1 MKYFHTLTFRV
12 IVGSCLLL
20 VALFGLYSYFAVR
33 FHNAQMM
40 NQVSDSATILSDM
53 IKNST
58 HYSML
63 KARSEDVKETIY
75 GIGRVPGVEIRIY
88 NKRGKI
94 MVSTDKHQEGGIVD
108 LSAEA
113 CNVCHDSSKPLAR
126 PLQSVPSNQRFR
138 YYTGPDGNHLV
149 GLVNPIRNE
158 PICSNADC
166 HAHSADQTVLGVL
179 DVRMSLEKV
188 DANMREARRKLTLYA
203 ILGTSVVM
211 IASALFLSIT
221 VHRPVRRL
229 REGTRQ
235 ISAGQFEYR
244 IPVMSRD
251 EIGELAVAFNEMA
264 QSLQKAEQ
272 ENRSWSQTLEGRVE
286 EKTAELKMIHE
297 QILQI
302 EKMASLGKLSA
313 TVAHELN
320 NPLAGILNYLK
331 LMEKRL
337 RKIEPSPPLQST
349 LEDLDLVISEVK
361 RCGNIVKNLL
371 LFSKRQVGEFHEVR
385 VADIVDKAVRLM
397 QHHFKISR
405 VNFSLDI
412 VVPDASLVCDESQI
426 QQALIALF
434 VNAVEAMPEGGDLR
448 LSVAGLPTGG
458 IRMDIADTGTGISME
473 DIPHLFEPFFTTKKE
488 GKGVG
493 LGLAVVYGILERH
506 EGTISA
512 QSEPGKG
519 TVFTLSFPP
528 RANADNGLASHE
540 LPSGAGGS

>member
-1 MKYFHTLTFRV
+1 MRYFHTLTFRI

-20 VALFGLYSYFAVR
+20 VALFGLYSYFAVS

-94 MVSTDKHQEGGIVD
+94 MVSTDREQEGGVVD

-113 CNVCHDSSKPLAR
+113 CNVCHDSSKPLAK
-126 PLQSVPSNQRFR
+126 PLESVPSSQRFR
-138 YYTGPDGNHLV
+138 YYTGPEGNHLV

-158 PICSNADC
+158 SICSNADC

-188 DANMREARRKLTLYA
+188 DADMRDARRKLTLYA
-203 ILGTSVVM
+203 ILGTIVVM
-211 IASALFLSIT
+211 MASAFFLSIT

-244 IPVMSRD
+244 IPVLSRD
-251 EIGELAVAFNEMA
+251 EIGELAQAFNEMA
-264 QSLQKAEQ
+264 QSLEQAEQ
-272 ENRSWSQTLEGRVE
+272 ENRRWSQTLEGRVE

-371 LFSKRQVGEFHEVR
+371 VFSKQQDAEFHQVR
-385 VADIVDKAVRLM
+385 IADIVDKAVRLM
-397 QHHFKISR
+397 QHHFKISG
-405 VNFSLDI
+405 VNFLLDI
-412 VVPDASLVCDESQI
+412 ANPDATLVCDESQI

-434 VNAVEAMPEGGDLR
+434 VNAVEAMPKGGDLR
-448 LSVAGLPTGG
+448 LSVTGLATGG
-458 IRMDIADTGTGISME
+458 IHMDIADTGTGISKE
-473 DIPHLFEPFFTTKKE
+473 DIPRLFEPFFTTKKE

-506 EGTISA
+506 KGTISA

-519 TVFTLSFPP
+519 TVFTLSFPSG
-528 RANADNGLASHE
+528 ADNDKGIASQE
-540 LPSGAGGS
+540 LPPGAGGS